1 MDQLPDDGRRKVF
14 RKLLGLAALGIT
26 GALVSQAKT
35 GILPEVHAASVT
47 TSAGS
52 GSNTSGYLSFFTSSS
67 DIENSNIVYWPSP
80 GYLAIGPFGYVP
92 SQPNA
97 ALSFG
102 SAYNTAGSG
111 ATNLIYLYEG
121 AGSAKYGLGIST
133 GELRIYCGADLTTN
147 RIVFG
152 KFDGSVFTE
161 LMHINN
167 SGNVGI
173 GTSTPSVALDVAGEA
188 HATDF
193 VATSDMRFKEEVAP
207 IDNTLDKVMRLQGVY
222 FKWNQSYREVLKG
235 SNTNRRQ
242 VGVIAQQVREV
253 LPEVVSALGDE
264 SGGGYLGV
272 DCSRLTAVT
281 IEAMKE
287 QQKQIQ
293 QLLERISTLEGH
305 VKRLTSS

>member
-1 MDQLPDDGRRKVF
+1 MNQSSDDGRRKVF
-14 RKLLGLAALGIT
+14 RKLLSLAALGIT
-26 GALVSQAKT
+26 GALVSQAGT

-47 TSAGS
+47 TTAGS
-52 GSNTSGYLSFFTSSS
+52 GNSTSGYLSFFTSSS
-67 DIENSNIVYWPSP
+67 DIENSNIVYYPSP
-80 GYLAIGPFGYVP
+80 GYLAIGPFGYAP
-92 SQPNA
+92 STPNA

-102 SAYNTAGSG
+102 SAFNLP
-111 ATNLIYLYEG
+111 ATNLIYLYDQPG
-121 AGSAKYGLGIST
+121 AKYGFGVAEA
-133 GELRIYCGADLTTN
+133 ELQIYCSPN
-147 RIVFG
+147 FPNHISFG
-152 KFDGSVFTE
+152 QFDGSTFKE
-161 LMHINN
+161 FMRISA

-207 IDNTLDKVMRLQGVY
+207 IDNALDKVMRLQGVY
-222 FKWNQSYREVLKG
+222 FKWNQRYREVLKG
-235 SNTNRRQ
+235 SNTKRRQ

-253 LPEVVSALGDE
+253 LPEVVSEWGDE

-305 VKRLTSS
+305 IKRLTSS